1 MASTGEKKLV
11 RSKSGLRMVTV
22 DDRVHSPFILS
33 EPEWTPDSTCKVC
46 QNPECQ
52 AKFDLFNRK
61 HHCRRCGKCFCTK
74 CTSGLMILPR
84 MCFVDPVRHCEICI
98 NITKKENEFF
108 DRHLKALLNGSVFN
122 ILDSNSNPEQG
133 ELFTCR
139 LSQDHR
145 KLEFVGE
152 QSKRESIPVDK
163 MESVQIVASETDQ
176 QGNRLGT
183 GIAIRYLAGIPS
195 TGETEIVKMTVD
207 EGGLAKKTGMAWI
220 AAMQKAFKM
229 VYESK
234 NP

>member
-22 DDRVHSPFILS
+22 DEKIQSPFTMA
-33 EPEWTPDSTCKVC
+33 EPEWTPDVSCKVC
-46 QNPECQ
+46 QNVECQ

-61 HHCRRCGKCFCTK
+61 HHCRRCGKCFCNK
-74 CTSGLMILPR
+74 CTSCQVTLPR
-84 MCFVDPVRHCEICI
+84 MCFVDPVRHCDFCL

-108 DRHLKALLNGSVFN
+108 DRHLKVLLNGSVFS
-122 ILDSNSNPEQG
+122 ILDNNSNPE
-133 ELFTCR
+133 EEEVFTCR

-145 KLEFVGE
+145 KLEFLGE

-163 MESVQIVASETDQ
+163 IESVQIMASESDQ

-183 GIAIRYLAGIPS
+183 GIAIRYTVG
-195 TGETEIVKMTVD
+195 TGPCMEVEMVKMTVE
-207 EGGLAKKTGMAWI
+207 EGAGKKNGMAWI

-229 VYESK
+229 IYESK